1 MYLCYSHQDFSTLP
15 FFRSIFFYNRCPES
29 IQDQW
34 SVEDPIFN
42 LRRIQYW
49 RLFTHPSPKH
59 HGTSLFDPRY
69 TLFFIWSAHWNA
81 SVRQYVSQG
90 LLNWPGCTDSH
101 LQKKGLCDGSVYVCR
116 MKALVLK
123 MQEGVLAVK
132 LL

>member
-15 FFRSIFFYNRCPES
+15 FFRSIFFITAVPNRFKTNGVWKIPYSISDAYN
-29 IQDQW
+29 I
-34 SVEDPIFN
+34 EDFLPTLLQNITV
-42 LRRIQYW
+42 L
-49 RLFTHPSPKH
+49 PS
-59 HGTSLFDPRY
+59 FDPRY

-101 LQKKGLCDGSVYVCR
+101 LQKKGLCDGLVYVCR

-123 MQEGVLAVK
+123 MQEGLLAVK